1 MPSLGHGIRP
11 AEILWNGAH
20 GSMKA
25 LDVVSDA
32 IAAGGARDAARERE
46 ASESLLRLRHLVAA
60 ILHEFDEDV
69 EKLNRRASA
78 PE

>member
-1 MPSLGHGIRP
+1 
-11 AEILWNGAH
+11 
-20 GSMKA
+20 MKA

-46 ASESLLRLRHLVAA
+46 GSESLLRLRHLVAA

-69 EKLNRRASA
+69 EKLNR
-78 PE
+78 